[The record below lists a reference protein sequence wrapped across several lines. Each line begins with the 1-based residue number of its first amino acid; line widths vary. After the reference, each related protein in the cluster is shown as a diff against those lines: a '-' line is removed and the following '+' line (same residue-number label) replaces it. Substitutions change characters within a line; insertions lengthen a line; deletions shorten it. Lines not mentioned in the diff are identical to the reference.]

1 MDDNS
6 THGQNVDD
14 NVIHVQIVGSEDVHV
29 DEPDWLDEGYEG
41 PDYPDDIFSTQN
53 NEMPNMREHQ
63 RDTEKVNEGK
73 RIKEQV
79 TNNGKKLEAAASYQ
93 VVDDD
98 DWAKKTLNDDDIRSI
113 NRSEDKDERVRC
125 LEFNEN
131 IGMSNP
137 QLCMGMKFSNGKVF
151 MVVLRE
157 YAVQKPM
164 DIKFKLNEKAKAS
177 IYCKYECGWR
187 VYASQIL
194 GE

>member
-73 RIKEQV
+73 RLKEQV

-98 DWAKKTLNDDDIRSI
+98 D
-113 NRSEDKDERVRC
+113 
-125 LEFNEN
+125 
-131 IGMSNP
+131 
-137 QLCMGMKFSNGKVF
+137 
-151 MVVLRE
+151 
-157 YAVQKPM
+157 
-164 DIKFKLNEKAKAS
+164 
-177 IYCKYECGWR
+177 
-187 VYASQIL
+187 
-194 GE
+194 